1 MLTFALAVFFL
12 LITPGPGVLTT
23 AGAGAAF
30 GLRAGL
36 AYMSGV
42 VFGSLLVMAAVVT
55 GLAAVVFSYPLLRS
69 VLLVA
74 SLGYLLYVAFRVAAA
89 GTRVGIIEAERPLG
103 FLNGATLSVIN
114 PKAYAVMTTLFSGF
128 AFRPDS
134 PLLEIAG
141 KVVVYIAIATPIHLV
156 WLYAGASL
164 KRLVLSAVAARRIN
178 VAMALA
184 MLAVVALAAFSSD
197 LPALIE

>member
-30 GLRAGL
+30 GFRTGL
-36 AYMSGV
+36 PYMSGV

-55 GLAAVVFSYPLLRS
+55 GLAAVVFSYPLVRS
-69 VLLVA
+69 VLLIA
-74 SLGYLLYVAFRVAAA
+74 SLGYLLYVALRVAMA
-89 GTRVGIIEAERPLG
+89 GTRVGIIEADRPLS

-141 KVVVYIAIATPIHLV
+141 KVVVYIAIAMPIHLI

-164 KRLVLSAVAARRIN
+164 KRLALSAVAARRIN

-197 LPALIE
+197 LPSLIG

>member
-23 AGAGAAF
+23 AGVGAAF

-55 GLAAVVFSYPLLRS
+55 GLAALVFSYPVVRG
-69 VLLVA
+69 VLLLG
-74 SLGYLLYVAFRVAAA
+74 SLAYLVYVAFRVATA
-89 GTRVGIIEAERPLG
+89 GARVGIIAAERPLG
-103 FLNGATLSVIN
+103 FLNGAALSVIN

-128 AFRPDS
+128 AFRPES

-141 KVVVYIAIATPIHLV
+141 KVAVYIAIATPIHLI

-164 KRLVLSAVAARRIN
+164 KRLALSAAAARRIN
-178 VAMALA
+178 LAMALA
-184 MLAVVALAAFSSD
+184 MLAVVALAALSSE
-197 LPALIE
+197 LPALSP